1 MPAKDPS
8 KTEKATPRRRQKAR
22 EEGQVLRSQDIP
34 ISATLIGVFLM
45 FIFYL
50 PFGYRVMVGYF
61 KYTFSNPVYLIPS
74 MNSSFVLHTA
84 KITLIMLLPVL
95 LFLLL
100 VGVISNV
107 AQFGFL
113 FTLKPLTP
121 KLDKINPFSG
131 LRRIFSLT
139 TVFELVRNILKLI
152 VAVAVSYFVVSY
164 FLYGFFRFATISFGD
179 QVLIFIKTIMV
190 LIFSFAVLSVPV
202 AVVDFFYRK
211 YEYEEN
217 LKMTKEEVKEE
228 RKSYEGNPTIK
239 REIRKRMRMLSLRRM
254 IKEVP
259 KADVVITNPEH
270 FAVAL
275 KYEKGKMDAPKVI
288 AKGQDNI
295 ALKIKE
301 VAKENGVKI
310 VEDPPLARGLY
321 ESCDIGEYI
330 PEKFYVAVAKILAQI
345 YKAKKVRV

>member
-1 MPAKDPS
+1 MAKDPR

-34 ISATLIGVFLM
+34 ISATLVAVFIL

-50 PFGYRVMVGYF
+50 PFAFYTLF
-61 KYTFSNPVYLIPS
+61 KYFRYTFTNHQYIF
-74 MNSSFVLHTA
+74 SSAMENFVMYTFKVLA
-84 KITLIMLLPVL
+84 LLLLPVMMVL
-95 LFLLL
+95 LA
-100 VGVISNV
+100 VGVISNI

-121 KLDKINPFSG
+121 KLDRINPISG
-131 LRRIFSLT
+131 IRRIFSVATL
-139 TVFELVRNILKLI
+139 FELVRNLLKL
-152 VAVAVSYFVVSY
+152 AVAVVISYFVVSY
-164 FLYGFFRFATISFGD
+164 LVADFMRFATISIGD
-179 QVLIFIKTIMV
+179 QMVIMIKTIMV
-190 LIFSFAVLSVPV
+190 LIFAFAALSVPI
-202 AVVDFFYRK
+202 AVIDFFYRR

-217 LKMTKEEVKEE
+217 LKMTKEEIKEE
-228 RKSYEGNPTIK
+228 RKSYEGNPVIK
-239 REIRKRMRMLSLRRM
+239 REIRKRMRILAMRRM

-270 FAVAL
+270 YAVAL
-275 KYEKGKMDAPKVI
+275 KYEKGKMEAPKVI

-301 VAKENGVKI
+301 VAKEHGVKI

-321 ESCDIGEYI
+321 ESCEIGDYI

-345 YKAKKVRV
+345 YRSKRVTV

>member
-1 MPAKDPS
+1 MAKDPR

-34 ISATLIGVFLM
+34 ISATLVAVFIL

-50 PFGYRVMVGYF
+50 PFAFYTLF
-61 KYTFSNPVYLIPS
+61 KYFRYTFANHQYIF
-74 MNSSFVLHTA
+74 SSAMENFVMYTFKVLA
-84 KITLIMLLPVL
+84 LLLLPVMIVL
-95 LFLLL
+95 LA
-100 VGVISNV
+100 VGVISNI

-121 KLDKINPFSG
+121 KLDKINPISG
-131 LRRIFSLT
+131 IRRIFSVATL
-139 TVFELVRNILKLI
+139 FELVRNLLKL
-152 VAVAVSYFVVSY
+152 AVAVVISYFVVSY
-164 FLYGFFRFATISFGD
+164 LVADFMRFATISIGD
-179 QVLIFIKTIMV
+179 QMVIMIKTIMV
-190 LIFSFAVLSVPV
+190 LIFAFAALSVPI
-202 AVVDFFYRK
+202 AVIDFFYRR

-217 LKMTKEEVKEE
+217 LKMTKEEIKEE
-228 RKSYEGNPTIK
+228 RKSYEGNPVIK
-239 REIRKRMRMLSLRRM
+239 REIRKRMRILAMRRM

-270 FAVAL
+270 YAVAL
-275 KYEKGKMDAPKVI
+275 KYEKGKMEAPKVI

-301 VAKENGVKI
+301 VAKEHGVKI

-321 ESCDIGEYI
+321 ESCEIGDYI

-345 YKAKKVRV
+345 YRSKRVTV